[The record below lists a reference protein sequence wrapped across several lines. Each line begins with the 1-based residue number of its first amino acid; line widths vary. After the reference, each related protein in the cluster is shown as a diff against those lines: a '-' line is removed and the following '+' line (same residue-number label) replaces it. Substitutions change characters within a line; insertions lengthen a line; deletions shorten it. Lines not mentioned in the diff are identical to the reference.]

1 MQYIKRIFIL
11 IVIIV
16 IITGCG
22 AQNSSSTQKSDNTDR
37 TATPGAP
44 VNLNV
49 QITQSVNESY
59 PEPLGSSANNES
71 NPASGN
77 PSSPSAVPTPSSGK
91 AVVFGELN
99 ISGDTSGLSVSNLFL
114 TPLTAGDNS
123 EDFSSVIYVE
133 GIDPSASLDDGNGQF
148 VFADVNPGQYAL
160 MIWTSMKAYPLGDNL
175 GKTIIFTVGPDET
188 KDLGVISVQ

>member
-1 MQYIKRIFIL
+1 
-11 IVIIV
+11 
-16 IITGCG
+16 
-22 AQNSSSTQKSDNTDR
+22 
-37 TATPGAP
+37 
-44 VNLNV
+44 
-49 QITQSVNESY
+49 
-59 PEPLGSSANNES
+59 
-71 NPASGN
+71 
-77 PSSPSAVPTPSSGK
+77 
-91 AVVFGELN
+91 VVFGELN